1 MIRVRRRGTTRSTPL
16 AVLALAVASV
26 VLVST
31 SAPAQTIA
39 QTRAEIARL
48 STLLS
53 EQSKSSEIT
62 ANAYDA
68 AKVQLASLN
77 ASIVNLQGEEATKRA
92 AVIVTSQQLVTAVVK
107 AYVLGAADAQILA
120 LFDQSATR
128 SDARK
133 VYEEQVVGNLDRIK
147 SNYEGQRRSLAST
160 LAQVSVQRAR
170 ARQQTIAMS
179 NLLAENI
186 HNVNSTRATLA
197 SVTHSLRTEIIAYE
211 IQAGVA
217 AAHHPDV
224 AGEQTAVAAA
234 ASVGGTSAANAV
246 TTAIQAVVTKVNI
259 AQVGSSARGLA
270 ALHYVE
276 SQIGVPYV
284 WGGETPGVG
293 FDCSGLVQ
301 WAWAKAGIK
310 IPRTTQSQWPAM
322 VHVPLNALQ
331 PGDLLFYYN
340 LDGDH
345 AVDHVVMYAGS
356 GPWGSSTIIA
366 APYTGTNVSFA
377 PIFTAGLIGAAR
389 P

>member
-16 AVLALAVASV
+16 AVLALVVASV
-26 VLVST
+26 VLVPTGAS
-31 SAPAQTIA
+31 AQTIA
-39 QTRAEIARL
+39 QTRAEIAHL

-53 EQSKSSEIT
+53 EQSKTSEIT
-62 ANAYDA
+62 ANAFDA

-77 ASIVNLQGEEATKRA
+77 ANIVSLQGEEATKRA
-92 AVIVTSQQLVTAVVK
+92 AVIVTSQQLVTAAIK

-120 LFDQSATR
+120 LFDQSATK

-147 SNYEGQRRSLAST
+147 NNYESQRRSLAST
-160 LAQVSVQRAR
+160 LAQVSVQRAK

-186 HNVNSTRATLA
+186 RNVNSTRATLA
-197 SVTHSLRTEIIAYE
+197 SVTYSLRAEIIAYE
-211 IQAGVA
+211 IQAGVEA
-217 AAHHPDV
+217 ARHHDV
-224 AGEQTAVAAA
+224 AGEQKAVAAA

-246 TTAIQAVVTKVNI
+246 TAAIQAVVTKVNI
-259 AQVGSSARGLA
+259 AQVGSSAQGLA
-270 ALHYVE
+270 ALHYAE
-276 SQIGVPYV
+276 SQFGVPYV

-310 IPRTTQSQWPAM
+310 IPRTTESQWPAM

-331 PGDLLFYYN
+331 PGDLLFYWN

-366 APYTGTNVSFA
+366 APYTGTNVSLA
-377 PIFTAGLIGAAR
+377 PIFTAGLIGAGR

>member
-1 MIRVRRRGTTRSTPL
+1 MIRVRRRGTTRSAPL
-16 AVLALAVASV
+16 VILALALGSV
-26 VLVST
+26 MLVPT
-31 SAPAQTIA
+31 GAPAQTIA
-39 QTRAEIARL
+39 QTRAQIARL

-53 EQSKSSEIT
+53 EQSKKSEVT

-68 AKVQLASLN
+68 AKVQLAQLNVNIVSL
-77 ASIVNLQGEEATKRA
+77 QTEEATKRA
-92 AVIVTSQQLVTAVVK
+92 AVDVTSQQLVTAVVK
-107 AYVLGAADAQILA
+107 AYVLGAADAQVLA
-120 LFDQSATR
+120 LFDQSATK

-147 SNYEGQRRSLAST
+147 NDYESQRKSLDATIT
-160 LAQVSVQRAR
+160 LESVQRVK

-179 NLLAENI
+179 SLLAENI
-186 HNVNSTRATLA
+186 RNVNSTRATLA
-197 SVTHSLRTEIIAYE
+197 SVTHSLRTEIVAYE
-211 IQAGVA
+211 IQAGVE
-217 AAHHPDV
+217 AAHHRDV
-224 AGEQTAVAAA
+224 AGEQKAVAAA
-234 ASVGGTSAANAV
+234 ATVGGTSAANAV
-246 TTAIQAVVTKVNI
+246 TAAIQAVVTKVNI
-259 AQVGSSARGLA
+259 AQVGSSAQGLA

-276 SQIGVPYV
+276 GQIGVPYV

-340 LDGDH
+340 LDSDH

>member
-16 AVLALAVASV
+16 LVLALAVASV
-26 VLVST
+26 VLVPT
-31 SAPAQTIA
+31 SAGAQTIS

-53 EQSKSSEIT
+53 EQSKTSEIT

-77 ASIVNLQGEEATKRA
+77 VSIVGLQGEEATKRA

-120 LFDQSATR
+120 LFDQSATQ

-147 SNYEGQRRSLAST
+147 NNYESQRRSLAST
-160 LAQVSVQRAR
+160 LAQVSIQRAK
-170 ARQQTIAMS
+170 ARQQTVAMS

-197 SVTHSLRTEIIAYE
+197 SVTHSLRSEIIAYE
-211 IQAGVA
+211 IQTGVA
-217 AAHHPDV
+217 AAHHHDV
-224 AGEQTAVAAA
+224 AGEQKAVAAA
-234 ASVGGTSAANAV
+234 ASVGGTVAANAV
-246 TTAIQAVVTKVNI
+246 TAAIEAVVTKVNI
-259 AQVGSSARGLA
+259 AQVGSSAQGLA
-270 ALHYVE
+270 ALHYAE
-276 SQIGVPYV
+276 SQVGVPYV

-310 IPRTTQSQWPAM
+310 IPRTTQTQWPAM
-322 VHVPLNALQ
+322 IHVPLNALQ

-356 GPWGSSTIIA
+356 GPWGSSTIIGA
-366 APYTGTNVSFA
+366 AYTGTNVSLA